1 MMLTRRL
8 TFFILLALLL
18 LISLVAGVYF
28 GTVDI
33 PIWDTI
39 RILLAHVP
47 GMGSLTSAVPNDNV
61 KIINEYRLPVVVM
74 ALFVGMGLAT
84 SGASMQGLFRNPL
97 VDPFIIGIS
106 AGGAFGAILGNVIT
120 TGMLP
125 IPARVITTFLSFI
138 FAVGAVFLAYL
149 ISRRGNR
156 IPIANMLLA
165 GIALSA
171 FLTALTHLLTYFF
184 LDNPKAFLF
193 HLMGSC
199 ANSSWEDVGF
209 VAPVVLAGAVV
220 LVFFGRD
227 LNAFA
232 AGEEGA
238 KHLGVDVEKSKF
250 IVLCVGSLV
259 TAITIPFCGII
270 AFVGLI
276 IPHIVRSFI
285 GPDHRLLLPGSALA
299 GGVFLIL
306 SDLFSRVGLT
316 WATIMI
322 PPLDK
327 DQITMPVGIVT
338 ALIGGLFFVYLLAVR
353 RGAR

>member
-1 MMLTRRL
+1 MLGKRL
-8 TFFILLALLL
+8 VFFIVLAVLLL
-18 LISLVAGVYF
+18 VSLVAGVYF
-28 GTVDI
+28 GSVDI
-33 PIWDTI
+33 PFMDTV
-39 RILLAHVP
+39 RILLGQLPGLGGLKVDVP
-47 GMGSLTSAVPNDNV
+47 DTSETIIM
-61 KIINEYRLPVVVM
+61 KIRLPVVVM
-74 ALFVGMGLAT
+74 ALFVGMGLAS

-106 AGGAFGAILGNVIT
+106 AGGAFGAILGSIIT

-125 IPARVITTFLSFI
+125 TPARTITIILSFV
-138 FAVGAVFLAYL
+138 FAVATVFLAYL

-156 IPIANMLLA
+156 ISIANMLLA

-184 LDNPKAFLF
+184 IDNPKAFIF

-199 ANSSWEDVGF
+199 ANSSWEEVAF
-209 VAPVVLAGAVV
+209 VVPVVLAGTLI

-250 IVLCVGSLV
+250 VILCVGSLI
-259 TAITIPFCGII
+259 TAISIPFCGII

-276 IPHIVRSFI
+276 IPHIVRIFI

-299 GGVFLIL
+299 GGVFLVAC
-306 SDLFSRVGLT
+306 DLFSRTGLT
-316 WATIMI
+316 WATDIV
-322 PPLDK
+322 PVLNK
-327 DQITMPVGIVT
+327 SQVTMPVGIVT

-353 RGAR
+353 RDRR